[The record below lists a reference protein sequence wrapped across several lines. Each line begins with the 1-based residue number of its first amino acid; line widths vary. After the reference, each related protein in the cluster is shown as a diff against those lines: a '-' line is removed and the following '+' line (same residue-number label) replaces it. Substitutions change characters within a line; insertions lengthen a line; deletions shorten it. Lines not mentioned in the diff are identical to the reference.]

1 MRKKPFLTKKAAVK
15 FSFAHNPRHIGF
27 FPKPMCGMQAC
38 FLRIAKPQHLR
49 WEALGF
55 WVARSDAQAHRQQ
68 VVEVGGEH
76 VRESSEQGAENDQHQ
91 DNRLQRDDELHNDS
105 S

>member
-55 WVARSDAQAHRQQ
+55 GLPGQTPKPTVNRSLR
-68 VVEVGGEH
+68 
-76 VRESSEQGAENDQHQ
+76 
-91 DNRLQRDDELHNDS
+91 
-105 S
+105 